1 MSEQLASP
9 TAAPQGL
16 PPGMEGL
23 PPGADMAMVQ
33 ALPEHGVNLPEYGV
47 GLPEYGVDLPE
58 HGVNLPEYGVSEI
71 QGANMNGETTGS
83 NPINPAYEQV
93 ASQCETPSQLRDA
106 VYEGMYSELQ
116 DRAANNPT
124 PTEQEMRMGAYK
136 EEIEPQARDA
146 VMSMRDKGYNTS
158 SSGFGDPADGH
169 ETQQLTL
176 RTPLSAET
184 ETTLK
189 AQGFSVENIS
199 LKQKDNTESNLTN
212 ITFQPNNPMNLGEMK
227 SRWDQ
232 LAGMLPDRGQPAP
245 MSAHGSA
252 EKFREAVRSNTLQDY
267 VQNWEYKPS
276 QAVNQGVNQEKVAS
290 DNATPKLERQDF
302 SHTETE
308 TQKSRPNS
316 IRERI
321 QARVEKE
328 VEGLIIKIGDKAVEG
343 VIRAELGVPGIAL
356 DLAKAEGEPKQSG
369 RIDDPAKA
377 EVMAYASK
385 AQEEEVVKANKAA
398 DEAAQHI
405 GISDNWRSKQYLT
418 AGSEQHMQQQ
428 RAERARQAA
437 NQLAQAAGETYD
449 KLHQS

>member
-1 MSEQLASP
+1 MHEQLATP
-9 TAAPQGL
+9 TVSSQGL

-23 PPGADMAMVQ
+23 PPGPDIAMMQ
-33 ALPEHGVNLPEYGV
+33 ALPEHGV

-71 QGANMNGETTGS
+71 PVVDMSGETTS
-83 NPINPAYEQV
+83 TNPISPAYEQL
-93 ASQCETPSQLRDA
+93 ASQCETPGQLRDA
-106 VYEGMYSELQ
+106 VYEVMYSELQ
-116 DRAANNPT
+116 DRVTTNPT
-124 PTEQEMRMGAYK
+124 ATEREMSMGAYK
-136 EEIEPQARDA
+136 QEIEPQSRDA
-146 VMSMRDKGYNTS
+146 VFALRDKGYNTS

-176 RTPLSAET
+176 RTPLSGET
-184 ETTLK
+184 ETALK
-189 AQGFSVENIS
+189 AQGFTVENIS
-199 LKQKDNTESNLTN
+199 IKKDNTESNLTN
-212 ITFQPNNPMNLGEMK
+212 ITFRPNNSIDLGEMK

-245 MSAHGSA
+245 MSVHGSA

-276 QAVNQGVNQEKVAS
+276 QTINEGLVEHSEVQSN
-290 DNATPKLERQDF
+290 
-302 SHTETE
+302 
-308 TQKSRPNS
+308 RPSS

-328 VEGLIIKIGDKAVEG
+328 VEGLIIKIGDEAVEG
-343 VIRAELGVPGIAL
+343 VIRAELGVPGIVL
-356 DLAKAEGEPKQSG
+356 DLAKAEGDTKQTG

-437 NQLAQAAGETYD
+437 DQLAQAAAKTYD
-449 KLHQS
+449 KVHATQAV